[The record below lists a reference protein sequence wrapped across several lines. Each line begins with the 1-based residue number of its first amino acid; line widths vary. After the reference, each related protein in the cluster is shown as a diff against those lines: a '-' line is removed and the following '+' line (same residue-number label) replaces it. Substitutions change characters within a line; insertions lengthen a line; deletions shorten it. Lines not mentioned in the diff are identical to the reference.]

1 LWYNNPILNFFLIHD
16 LHELL
21 KSDIK
26 ANGVLVG
33 YSKSGILTENDR
45 KIIVETVIKWLLQ
58 ITELYVYSFIYK
70 LIRFYLIFY

>member
-1 LWYNNPILNFFLIHD
+1 
-16 LHELL
+16 L
-21 KSDIK
+21 KLDTK

-58 ITELYVYSFIYK
+58 ITELNVYSFIYK
-70 LIRFYLIFY
+70 LIRFYLIFYQFEILYLFQSTASTL

>member
-1 LWYNNPILNFFLIHD
+1 
-16 LHELL
+16 L
-21 KSDIK
+21 KSDTK
-26 ANGVLVG
+26 ANGVLIG

-70 LIRFYLIFY
+70 LIQFYLIFYQFEILYLFQSTASTL

>member
-1 LWYNNPILNFFLIHD
+1 
-16 LHELL
+16 L
-21 KSDIK
+21 KSDTK
-26 ANGVLVG
+26 ANGVLIG

-70 LIRFYLIFY
+70 LLIQFYLFFYQFEILYLFQSSASTL